1 MTTRFARSSEVV
13 ERRLAV
19 TIEGMPARSWLPPAP
34 AGETGPGRSIKVLR
48 YASGSVV
55 ATVCSELTFVV
66 VYGPL
71 HVGPAWSS
79 FLAWLAGAVPNYW
92 LNRSWT
98 WQRQGRPSLRH
109 EILPYLVI
117 IGLTLLLATLVTRA
131 VDAALTN
138 ADIASSARVVL
149 VAGAFLGVYAV
160 MFVLRFFLLDRMFA
174 RLARLET

>member
-1 MTTRFARSSEVV
+1 
-13 ERRLAV
+13 
-19 TIEGMPARSWLPPAP
+19 LPLAP
-34 AGETGPGRSIKVLR
+34 AGETGARWPAKVLR
-48 YASGSVV
+48 YAGGSVV

-71 HVGPAWSS
+71 HAGPGWSS
-79 FLAWLAGAVPNYW
+79 FLGWLAGAVPNYW

-109 EILPYLVI
+109 EIVPYAVI
-117 IGLTLLLATLVTRA
+117 IGLTLLLATLVTHA

-138 ADIASSARVVL
+138 ADIAESARVVL

-160 MFVLRFFLLDRMFA
+160 MFVLRYFLLDRMFA
-174 RLARLET
+174 RLARLEA

>member
-1 MTTRFARSSEVV
+1 MPDRS
-13 ERRLAV
+13 L
-19 TIEGMPARSWLPPAP
+19 MPSAS
-34 AGETGPGRSIKVLR
+34 AGKTGPGWPAKVLR
-48 YASGSVV
+48 YAGGSVV
-55 ATVCSELTFVV
+55 ATACSELTFVV

-160 MFVLRFFLLDRMFA
+160 MFVLRYLLLDRMFA
-174 RLARLET
+174 RLARREA